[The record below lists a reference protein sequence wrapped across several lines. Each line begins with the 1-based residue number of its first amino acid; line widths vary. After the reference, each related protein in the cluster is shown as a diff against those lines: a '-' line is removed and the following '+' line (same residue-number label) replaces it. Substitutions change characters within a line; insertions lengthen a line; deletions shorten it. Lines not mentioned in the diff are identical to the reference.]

1 MFISAVREQYD
12 TAPVA
17 SDEMRFTPISVAPVA
32 AQEPLVHTRSLGNLA
47 PSTSVVQEHG
57 VIIVDEVVQEP
68 LVHTRS
74 YSTDPLSPMGSL
86 VGALAPP
93 TSVVI
98 IVDAMQV
105 DGEGDGYE
113 GDGGGDGDEG
123 DGGDG
128 EPTYYGSEYH
138 DATMMS
144 ISYSPTDD
152 KSSSSS
158 SSPIIRSDE
167 DGIDSD
173 PAPTLFPGGPSRSNG
188 ALSRSNGALSRSNG
202 GPSRFNGD
210 NVPPPM
216 ASYLEQ
222 VLSSATQKRIIC
234 TAIDR
239 ENNVIQKIRAGLRW
253 FKVSDKKFCLAILSP
268 HDAEYYWA
276 MSSEL
281 VAHKYLNNSVG
292 FFDGMKT
299 YSPNGNRIIQR
310 DFHFRYPQYF
320 GQKYVSGRSTQEHH
334 VKMIEFL
341 LTTGHCTIN
350 RAGLY
355 FLA

>member
-1 MFISAVREQYD
+1 MRSVIHTDVVSVRNLLSLNGAASVSYALNRHVPAPVIADASRLQSVSSNTSDLRSLESLFMSATGDQYN

-17 SDEMRFTPISVAPVA
+17 RDETRFTPISVAPVA
-32 AQEPLVHTRSLGNLA
+32 AL
-47 PSTSVVQEHG
+47 STSVAQEHG
-57 VIIVDEVVQEP
+57 VIIVDEVVQP
-68 LVHTRS
+68 
-74 YSTDPLSPMGSL
+74 
-86 VGALAPP
+86 
-93 TSVVI
+93 
-98 IVDAMQV
+98 MQV
-105 DGEGDGYE
+105 DGEGEGDE
-113 GDGGGDGDEG
+113 GDGGGDGG
-123 DGGDG
+123 NDGNG
-128 EPTYYGSEYH
+128 EIIYYGSDY
-138 DATMMS
+138 DNAM
-144 ISYSPTDD
+144 SYSPTAD

-158 SSPIIRSDE
+158 SSPIIHGDE
-167 DGIDSD
+167 DGIYSNT
-173 PAPTLFPGGPSRSNG
+173 ATLFPGGRSRITG
-188 ALSRSNGALSRSNG
+188 V
-202 GPSRFNGD
+202 
-210 NVPPPM
+210 NVAPPM
-216 ASYLEQ
+216 ASYFEQ

-239 ENNVIQKIRAGLRW
+239 ENDVIQKIRAELRW
-253 FKVSDKKFCLAILSP
+253 LKISDKKFCLAILSP

-281 VAHKYLNNSVG
+281 VEHKYLDNSVG

-310 DFHFRYPQYF
+310 EFRFRYPQYF

-355 FLA
+355 FRA